1 MALDYSKWDKTYKVS
16 AEEVKELDANGGK
29 KEYEDVP
36 YGKYEVKVAKMELG
50 SSKKG
55 YPMLMVRFKVL
66 EGKYKGN
73 SIFMNQVV
81 TQDFQIH
88 NANEFM
94 RSLDSGVEIKWTGKY
109 SDYANLI
116 DNVFE
121 AIDGNLEYA
130 LDYSSDS
137 KGYNAF
143 RIDEVFEAED

>member
-1 MALDYSKWDKTYKVS
+1 MALDYSKWDKTYNVS
-16 AEEVKELDANGGK
+16 AEDVKELDANGGK
-29 KEYEDVP
+29 REFEEVP
-36 YGKYEVKVAKMELG
+36 FDKYEVKIAKMELA

-55 YPMLMVRFKVL
+55 DPMLKVQFKVL

-94 RSLDSGVEIKWTGKY
+94 RSLDSGEEIKWTGKY
-109 SDYANLI
+109 SEYATLI
-116 DNVFE
+116 DKVFE

-137 KGYNAF
+137 KGYNVF
-143 RIDEVFEAED
+143 RIEEVFEAED

>member
-1 MALDYSKWDKTYKVS
+1 MALDYSKWDKTYNVS
-16 AEEVKELDANGGK
+16 AEDVKELDANGGK
-29 KEYEDVP
+29 RDFEEVP
-36 YGKYEVKVAKMELG
+36 FGKYEVKVAKMELA

-55 YPMLMVRFKVL
+55 DPMLKVQFKVL

-73 SIFMNQVV
+73 FIFMNQVV

-94 RSLDSGVEIKWTGKY
+94 RSLDSGEEIKWTGKY
-109 SDYANLI
+109 SEYATLI
-116 DNVFE
+116 DKVFE

-137 KGYNAF
+137 KGYNVF
-143 RIDEVFEAED
+143 RIEEVFEAED

>member
-1 MALDYSKWDKTYKVS
+1 MALDYSKWDKTYNVK
-16 AEEVKELDANGGK
+16 AEDVKELDQNNGK
-29 KEYEDVP
+29 KEYVDVP
-36 YGKYEVKVAKMELG
+36 FGKYEVKVAKMELG
-50 SSKKG
+50 ASKKG
-55 YPMLMVRFKVL
+55 DPMLRVQFKVL

-73 SIFMNQVV
+73 SIFMNQVI

-94 RSLDSGVEIKWTGKY
+94 RSLDSGEEIEWTGRY
-109 SDYANLI
+109 SDYATLI

-137 KGYNAF
+137 KGYNVF
-143 RIDEVFEAED
+143 KIEDVFEVEN